1 MTNYLP
7 LWGRHGDS
15 ELGLSTPGIHK
26 HPSRQPGENCNFTVP
41 KRLKFL
47 LFYIWGLD
55 VIHRKFVIWSLT
67 YLDILLHSGCEQKRF
82 YSAHVSVLFSL
93 KAPSFKRYFLNNV
106 KNVAICPWLSWLK
119 WNWHWLFEIV
129 RWAEERG
136 WHSPELIYNFQDLQ
150 ILTFDQNWNRPR
162 KLELSFSTLNVLNS
176 AYIF

>member
-1 MTNYLP
+1 MVTQN
-7 LWGRHGDS
+7 WGCRHLAFINTRVAS
-15 ELGLSTPGIHK
+15 LGKIAILQFQKT
-26 HPSRQPGENCNFTVP
+26 
-41 KRLKFL
+41 KFFVVL
-47 LFYIWGLD
+47 YIWGLD

-67 YLDILLHSGCEQKRF
+67 YLDILLHSGCEQNRF

-93 KAPSFKRYFLNNV
+93 KASSFKRAFLNNV